1 MNVEVNDEGRR
12 VHAFI
17 SIFFKGPGA
26 GFEAGNELCR
36 AAFDRNCF

>member
-1 MNVEVNDEGRR
+1 MNVEVKDEEE
-12 VHAFI
+12 FMNS